1 VLEGDCATAR
11 RLIPARTTVKPNPI
25 AVCPSRA
32 AEPAKLT
39 RGSCEDS
46 ARDPERTMRGT
57 RGYNRRV
64 YTRVCPRREE
74 EPSVLIVGIYEFLV
88 EAEESPWVFH
98 PKVNGIA
105 T

>member
-1 VLEGDCATAR
+1 VQ
-11 RLIPARTTVKPNPI
+11 PNPI
-25 AVCPSRA
+25 AGVPSQA
-32 AEPAKLT
+32 AEPAKHT

-46 ARDPERTMRGT
+46 ARDPERTMKGT
-57 RGYNRRV
+57 RGYNWRI

-74 EPSVLIVGIYEFLV
+74 EPSVLIVGISEFLV

-98 PKVNGIA
+98 SKVNGIA